1 VSWSVGYEIRSVFGK
16 LMRHIMHEKEHKLED
31 VEVRIA
37 GRGAAYQNTLIKD
50 FNGQKCYGWSS
61 GHLREKET

>member
-1 VSWSVGYEIRSVFGK
+1 
-16 LMRHIMHEKEHKLED
+16 MRHIMHEKEHKLED